1 MKGKKTG
8 GHKRTQLKGQIKKG
22 AFLRAFIPAVT
33 YGHFA
38 KLALR
43 RGWTAAFLAD
53 RFRGKIEEPRAFF
66 ERVLACR
73 SNGEDLSA
81 SLIPYRSVLEFYQR
95 ELSSAMPAG
104 TTRGCECGCGKP
116 VHGRKKLAS
125 AACRKRMERRRSRI
139 IKSGSEKHKKDGAFS
154 VTF

>member
-1 MKGKKTG
+1 MENPGPSAEEVTLTVSPSET
-8 GHKRTQLKGQIKKG
+8 RL
-22 AFLRAFIPAVT
+22 APAVT
-33 YGHFA
+33 YADFA
-38 KLALR
+38 TLARR
-43 RGWTAAFLAD
+43 RGWTAAFLAN

-73 SNGEDLSA
+73 SKGEDLSK
-81 SLIPYRSVLEFYQR
+81 SVIPFRSVLEFYQR
-95 ELSSAMPAG
+95 ELPQAMPAE
-104 TTRGCECGCGKP
+104 TTRSCECGCGKP

-139 IKSGSEKHKKDGAFS
+139 VKNGSEKHKKDEAFS